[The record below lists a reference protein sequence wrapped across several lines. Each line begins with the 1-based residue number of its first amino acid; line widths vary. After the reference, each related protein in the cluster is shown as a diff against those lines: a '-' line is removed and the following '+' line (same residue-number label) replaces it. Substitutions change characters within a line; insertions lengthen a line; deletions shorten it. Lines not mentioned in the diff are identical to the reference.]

1 MNHQPVTRTALQA
14 AVVMLAL
21 ISCSRKTEFSGI
33 GRWSVTKTTLA
44 MAQEKGVCRPT
55 DLADGRKGTW
65 CFGLPSIKVA
75 GHAPGVD
82 IYFLGDDKSAKP
94 IEIQFRVPACDDQK
108 LESWLE
114 TNFGEPIE
122 KRTGRGFWKTELM
135 FVAAM
140 LPETPASCLLR
151 LLPLQETAEI
161 DRVKLL

>member
-1 MNHQPVTRTALQA
+1 MRPGLTFIFWVMTKALN
-14 AVVMLAL
+14 
-21 ISCSRKTEFSGI
+21 
-33 GRWSVTKTTLA
+33 
-44 MAQEKGVCRPT
+44 
-55 DLADGRKGTW
+55 
-65 CFGLPSIKVA
+65 
-75 GHAPGVD
+75 
-82 IYFLGDDKSAKP
+82 
-94 IEIQFRVPACDDQK
+94 